1 MSGFALHTTWSDE
14 DQGKY
19 GPGVSRPRDGERTK
33 EYRIRVVIPGSKP
46 LTWITRAPS
55 VRHALKYAK
64 ARWPLAHA
72 EIIK

>member
-1 MSGFALHTTWSDE
+1 MSNFPILSWADE
-14 DQGKY
+14 AQGSY

-33 EYRIRVVIPGSKP
+33 EYRIRVVIPGAKP

>member
-1 MSGFALHTTWSDE
+1 MSSLPMLSWADE
-14 DQGKY
+14 VHGNY
-19 GPGVSRPRDGERTK
+19 GPGVSRPKEGERTK
-33 EYRIRVVIPGSKP
+33 EFRVLVKLPGAKP

-55 VRHALKYAK
+55 HRHALKYAK